1 MSERKPRGE
10 RPRKIRYETGSARSR
25 VIFLPVLALLLALAV
40 ELLNRGLSPVR
51 LFQFVIGRPGYFL
64 YGAMIILTTLVFS
77 ELFRRRQAVLAST
90 ALAWLTLGIVQY
102 IVVSERTQPFC
113 SVDILM
119 LKDAFSLMTIY
130 YTWPQIILMFGS
142 GFALA
147 VLIIAMFT
155 RMKRRRKYNLPA
167 SLAAFVGF
175 VLLTAMVA
183 ALGMRAGAFPRH
195 FESMVDAYN
204 DYGFATCFTFTFG
217 QQGISRPEQYSAESV
232 AEILTDIQAEPADG
246 ELVYP
251 VFDEG
256 DNLTHPNIVFLQL
269 ESFFDVN
276 TVLGGEYSEDPTPWF
291 NRLCE
296 RFPSGLLY
304 VPTVGG
310 GTANTEFEV
319 ITGLHLDFFGAGEYP
334 YNTILQNTACETMC
348 YNLRD
353 YGYRTTAMHNNSA
366 SFYSR
371 NSVYPN
377 LGFERFV
384 SLEYMRDVKYTPL
397 GWAKDAGLTD
407 EILRALESTPG
418 RDLVMCITVESH
430 GKYGEAY
437 TPREGDIEVLAL
449 PEALPL
455 APFQNYV
462 NALPNTDAFLESL
475 INKLSNF
482 REPTVVVAYGDHL
495 PALNLSEDML
505 NTGSIYATQYVVWN
519 NFGHE
524 FDTADLQAYRL
535 NAYILGQLGYSGGTI
550 TRLHQSVAPDD
561 QSEDYLSKL
570 ELLEYDMLYGDQ
582 QAVDGDSLYET
593 TDMRLGSREI
603 TITDAELDYR
613 RLLVTGNNFTI
624 YSRVVLDGQTLDTL
638 FVDSGHI
645 IAAVQMNDTPIGSPT
660 EASTFERVAVAQVNS
675 DGVELSRTPSFSL
688 SGP

>member
-1 MSERKPRGE
+1 MSERKPRGK

-77 ELFRRRQAVLAST
+77 ELFKRRQAVLAST

-119 LKDAFSLMTIY
+119 IKDAFSLMTIY

-183 ALGMRAGAFPRH
+183 ALGMRGGAFPRH

-319 ITGLHLDFFGAGEYP
+319 ITGLNLDFFGAGEYP

-397 GWAKDAGLTD
+397 GWARDAVLTD
-407 EILRALESTPG
+407 EILTALDSTEA
-418 RDLVMCITVESH
+418 RDLVYCVAVETH
-430 GKYGEAY
+430 GKYADTYERQ
-437 TPREGDIEVLAL
+437 PGDIDVINL
-449 PEALPL
+449 PEQIPL
-455 APFQNYV
+455 APFQNFI
-462 NALPNTDAFLESL
+462 NALPGTDQFLRAL
-475 INKLSNF
+475 TMALVRF
-482 REPTVVVAYGDHL
+482 DEPTVVVAFGDHL
-495 PALNLSEDML
+495 PALDLENDML
-505 NTGSIYATQYVVWN
+505 STGSIYASRYVIWN
-519 NFGHE
+519 NFGGRFE
-524 FDTADLQAYRL
+524 APDLQAYRL
-535 NAYILGQLGYSGGTI
+535 NANVLRQLGFSGGVVA
-550 TRLHQSVAPDD
+550 RLHQSVDPGEEGEA
-561 QSEDYLSKL
+561 YLQKL

-582 QAVDGDSLYET
+582 EAFEGET
-593 TDMRLGSREI
+593 PFAPVQMRMGARDIAIQDAQRE
-603 TITDAELDYR
+603 YH
-613 RLLVTGNNFTI
+613 RLLVTGENFTEFSQI
-624 YSRVVLDGQTLDTL
+624 VIDDQPLDT
-638 FVDSGHI
+638 VYIDAGHI
-645 IAAVQMNDTPIGSPT
+645 AARLDDGV
-660 EASTFERVAVAQVNS
+660 VATSLCVAQIGK
-675 DGVELSRTPSFSL
+675 DGTELSRTGEYRF
-688 SGP
+688 

>member
-1 MSERKPRGE
+1 MILH
-10 RPRKIRYETGSARSR
+10 RPKAKTAPAPFQYDETPTRQRALTL
-25 VIFLPVLALLLALAV
+25 VVLALLMTLIV
-40 ELLNRGLSPVR
+40 ELCNRGLSIPR
-51 LFQFVIGRPGYFL
+51 LFQFIVASPLVFL
-64 YGAMIILTTLVFS
+64 LNVLVVLTSLVFS
-77 ELFRRRQAVLAST
+77 ELFLHRIAMLGTICLLWLA
-90 ALAWLTLGIVQY
+90 LGVVQY
-102 IVVSERTQPFC
+102 IVVKDRTTPF
-113 SVDILM
+113 SSMDLLLIREAL
-119 LKDAFSLMTIY
+119 SLLSIY
-130 YTWPQIILMFGS
+130 ATLPQIILIFLGVFLL
-142 GFALA
+142 FAL
-147 VLIIAMFT
+147 IIMLFT
-155 RMKRRRKYNLPA
+155 RAQRRKRRNLGHA
-167 SLAAFVGF
+167 LVAFVGCA
-175 VLLTAMVA
+175 LLCGMFETA
-183 ALGMRAGAFPRH
+183 GMRTGLLPQRFD
-195 FESMVDAYN
+195 SLVDNYAE
-204 DYGFATCFTFTFG
+204 YGFPLVFTYTFG
-217 QQGISRPEQYSAESV
+217 QMGIARPSNYSNETV
-232 AEILTDIQAEPADG
+232 GEILENIDEAEPARQALAED
-246 ELVYP
+246 
-251 VFDEG
+251 D
-256 DNLTHPNIVFLQL
+256 DAAQPNILFVQL
-269 ESFFDVN
+269 ESFIDVG
-276 TVLGGEYSEDPTPWF
+276 TVRGCKVSRDPTPCF
-291 NRLCE
+291 NRLRSQC
-296 RFPSGLLY
+296 PGGMLY
-304 VPTVGG
+304 VPTIGG
-310 GTANTEFEV
+310 GTVNTEFEI
-319 ITGLHLDFFGAGEYP
+319 ITGLNLDYFAAGESP
-334 YNTILQNTACETMC
+334 YSTILQQANCESMA
-348 YNLRD
+348 YNMKQ
-353 YGYRTTAMHNNSA
+353 YGYTATALHNNGA
-366 SFYSR
+366 TFYNR
-371 NSVYPN
+371 NAVYPR
-377 LGFERFV
+377 LGFDCFV
-384 SLEYMRDVKYTPL
+384 PLEYMQNVHTNAL
-397 GWAKDAGLTD
+397 GWAKDEMLTD
-407 EILRALESTPG
+407 EIMTVLEGSKTP
-418 RDLVMCITVESH
+418 DLVLCITVESH

-475 INKLSNF
+475 IKKLSNF

-613 RLLVTGNNFTI
+613 RLLVMGNNFTI

-638 FVDSGHI
+638 FVDAGHI
-645 IAAVQMNDTPIGSPT
+645 IAAVQTNDTPIGSPT